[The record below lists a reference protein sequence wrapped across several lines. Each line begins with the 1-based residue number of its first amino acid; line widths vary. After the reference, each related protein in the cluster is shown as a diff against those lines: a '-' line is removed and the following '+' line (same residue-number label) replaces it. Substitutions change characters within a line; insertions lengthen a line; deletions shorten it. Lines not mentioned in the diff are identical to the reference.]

1 VAVNSPWED
10 VALVLIAVAV
20 GLAVLAFTLGFL
32 LGIIEWATRPLRR
45 RLARREPLPRH
56 RRTR

>member
-1 VAVNSPWED
+1 MAVNSPWGD
-10 VALVLIAVAV
+10 VALLLIAVAI
-20 GLAVLAFTLGFL
+20 GLASLAFALGLL